1 MPTQSSHRDV
11 MISSTTRDL
20 RDYREKAK
28 DAIWRA
34 NLFPRMMEADA
45 ALPTDPV
52 TYSLDLVA
60 QAEAYVGI
68 FAYRY
73 GFVPDGAT
81 VSITEMELREA
92 ERRNIP
98 RLIFIIKE
106 DYEVPVNP
114 SNMKDFFETDEAR
127 IKQLND
133 LKADLK
139 SRYVVSFFTD
149 PADLG
154 GKIFE
159 SVMKLKESGA
169 FGADAVA
176 ETKPAAAAGTLP
188 APPAPYIAHPY
199 ILTRQFFGRK
209 SELKILD
216 DWATSPASTLIFEAI
231 GGMGKS
237 ALTWHWMNHHA
248 KERIP
253 NLAGVIWWS
262 FYESDGSLPNF
273 AKHALAYVTG
283 QPTSTYDKV
292 PLPERQRLLVD
303 ALRQKPYLLVL
314 DGLERILVA
323 YNTMRAPMK
332 SDDEVDA
339 ERQTTDDAHL
349 RSCTDPRHGDFLR
362 ALAGCTPSRVLIS
375 TRLKPH
381 DLEDKSRQLL
391 PGIAHHSLRGIYPPS
406 EALELLRFLGVK
418 GDGEAILRFTHQ
430 FDNHALILQVLA
442 GLVTGYRPAPGDF
455 DTWYEDEGK
464 SLRLSEM
471 DISQRRTGI
480 LQTALDGLEAEQEY
494 LLGMVA
500 AFRYPVEYK
509 ALAALNPYAPPVP
522 KPVPEPQRDTWYL
535 EHLQRQ
541 LKDADNDEER
551 ADLAAQITA
560 QEQEI
565 EANYAA
571 AQQVYADYQSAY
583 TAWQARDDL
592 KIAPKRLNTALDR
605 LEDRG
610 LLQWDRQTNRYDL
623 HPVVRA
629 YAFERLTGDK
639 RTQVYQ
645 GIRDHF
651 SEQPAEDPAQ
661 VNEVDDLRRSLE
673 IYSALIGAGL
683 LDEAAS
689 FYKGSLSNVLLL
701 ELTASTA
708 VLELLSPLFPQGF
721 AALPALSAPS
731 DQSYFLNEVSIAL
744 SNLGREV
751 DSLAAIG
758 LTLRI
763 DLEREDASE
772 LGVRLNNYGASL
784 SSLNRLA
791 ERARTTDLALR
802 LAQAAEDTD
811 GIAFARHYQ
820 LGFARGRGDWA
831 AAETA
836 YQAYQAAP
844 VKNHFQAAQAAARVA
859 LVYAMIAIQ
868 QQQPAADRLTEAR
881 RLVLLARNR
890 RTQAMIED
898 WWGEEAL
905 NQGDWAGAAGHFQEA
920 LTGYRKM
927 NQPTAGVC
935 LRLALTCA
943 RQGDAPGARDWL
955 EQAGVRATTDDPI
968 QRQSLIDA
976 AEAYHALGDGESC
989 KAVLLPAYQ
998 WAWADG
1004 PPYVNWWK
1012 LERCRK
1018 LIAALGLDEAAIQQ
1032 QLGCTPFD
1040 ESKVEKIPYEDEIVA
1055 LIERLEQAKAKRVAQ
1070 PPDGDEE
1077 P

>member
-34 NLFPRMMEADA
+34 NLFPRMMEADSA
-45 ALPTDPV
+45 MPANPV
-52 TYSLDLVA
+52 RYSLDLVE
-60 QAEAYVGI
+60 QSEAYVGV
-68 FAYRY
+68 FAHRY
-73 GFVPDGAT
+73 GFVPKGEK
-81 VSITEMELREA
+81 VSITEMELRAA
-92 ERRNIP
+92 EQKGIP
-98 RLIFIIKE
+98 ILIFIIKE
-106 DYEVPVNP
+106 GYNLSVSPETMNDY
-114 SNMKDFFETDEAR
+114 FETNKKR

-169 FGADAVA
+169 FGADAA
-176 ETKPAAAAGTLP
+176 EETKPADSAGTLP
-188 APPAPYIAHPY
+188 APPLPYIAHPY

-332 SDDEVDA
+332 SDDEVEA

-391 PGIAHHSLRGIYPPS
+391 PGISHHSLRGIYPPS

-455 DTWYEDEGK
+455 ETWYADEGNG
-464 SLRLSEM
+464 LRLSDL

-480 LQTALDGLEAEQEY
+480 LQTALNGLDAEGEY
-494 LLGMVA
+494 LLGAVA

-509 ALAALNPYAPPVP
+509 ALVALNPYLPPAP
-522 KPVPEPQRDTWYL
+522 KPVREPDRGFIEYL
-535 EHLQRQ
+535 ER
-541 LKDADNDEER
+541 KRAEATDDEER
-551 ADLAAQITA
+551 ARLTAQIEEEEQDFASA
-560 QEQEI
+560 QI
-565 EANYAA
+565 A
-571 AQQVYADYQSAY
+571 YADYQRAL
-583 TAWQARDDL
+583 AEWEPIA
-592 KIAPKRLNTALDR
+592 KAAPKRLNTTLDR

-629 YAFERLTGDK
+629 YAFERLSAD
-639 RTQVYQ
+639 RRAQVY
-645 GIRDHF
+645 GRIRDHF
-651 SEQPAEDPAQ
+651 SGQPEEDPAQ

-673 IYSALIGAGL
+673 IYYALLGAGL

-689 FYKGSLSNVLLL
+689 FYRGGLSKVLLF
-701 ELTASTA
+701 ELNASTA
-708 VLELLSPLFPQGF
+708 VLELLRPLFPDGF
-721 AALPALSAPS
+721 AALPALRDAD
-731 DQSYFLNEVSIAL
+731 DQGYIVNELSIAL
-744 SNLGREV
+744 SYLGRDEE
-751 DSLAAIG
+751 SLAAQA
-758 LTLRI
+758 LTLQI
-763 DLEREDASE
+763 DVGREGAFDLRAG
-772 LGVRLNNYGASL
+772 LHNYRNSL
-784 SSLNRLA
+784 ANLNRLA
-791 ERARTTDLALR
+791 GAARATALALR
-802 LAQAAEDTD
+802 LAEALGAADE
-811 GIAFARHYQ
+811 IAFARYFQ
-820 LGFARGRGDWA
+820 LTDVVERGDWPTSEA
-831 AAETA
+831 A

-844 VKNHFQAAQAAARVA
+844 LKSHHQAAQVAARVA
-859 LVYAMIAIQ
+859 REYAALAIQ
-868 QQQPAADRLTEAR
+868 QGQPAEERLAEAA
-881 RLVLLARNR
+881 RLAALARDR
-890 RTQAMIED
+890 RTQASIED
-898 WWGEEAL
+898 WRGEDAL
-905 NQGDWAGAAGHFQEA
+905 NSGMWAEAAASFSNA
-920 LTGYRKM
+920 LAAYRKI
-927 NQPTAGVC
+927 NRPTAEVC
-935 LRLALTCA
+935 CRLALVCA
-943 RQGDAPGARDWL
+943 RQDYPATAREWL
-955 EQAGVRATTDDPI
+955 EQANVQPNTTDSN
-968 QRQSLIDA
+968 QRPALISA
-976 AEAYHALGDGESC
+976 AEVYHALGDVESC

-1004 PPYVNWWK
+1004 PPHIRWWE
-1012 LERCRK
+1012 LERARK

-1040 ESKVEKIPYEDEIVA
+1040 PSKVEKIPYEDEIVA
-1055 LIERLEQAKAKRVAQ
+1055 FIERLERKN
-1070 PPDGDEE
+1070 E
-1077 P
+1077 